1 MQHYHSSKEAP
12 NSAKHGKDFSKNN
25 IYFVTKAKFISS
37 ANMARH
43 KLILLSVNT
52 SFEPYCSISIHGLL
66 AITFQFFPAKY
77 YHLLVTSCHLKRE
90 KIF

>member
-1 MQHYHSSKEAP
+1 
-12 NSAKHGKDFSKNN
+12 
-25 IYFVTKAKFISS
+25 
-37 ANMARH
+37 MARH
-43 KLILLSVNT
+43 KLILLSVNI